1 MSVDTDRVVA
11 LHLEGKANCAQA
23 MLMVYGKYCGVS
35 EERAMKLAAG
45 FGGGMGGMGKTCG
58 AVSGA
63 IAVLGLTYEIDNP
76 AAKANVYALV
86 KEFAKRFT
94 DRHSTLICNELL
106 GYDIRIPEGIQM
118 VREKKLFSTICPMV
132 DRSAAEILED
142 LLAARFPFHDDQ
154 SNKN

>member
-1 MSVDTDRVVA
+1 MSVDTGRVVA

-23 MLMVYGKYCGVS
+23 MLMVYGKYFGVT
-35 EERAMKLAAG
+35 EELAMKLAAG

-63 IAVLGLTYEIDNP
+63 IAVLGLTYEIGNP
-76 AAKANVYALV
+76 AAKASVYALV

-106 GYDIRIPEGIQM
+106 GHDISTPGGIQI

-132 DRSAAEILED
+132 DRSAAEILEE
-142 LLAARFPFHDDQ
+142 LLAARFPFHRDQ
-154 SNKN
+154 SDEN

>member
-1 MSVDTDRVVA
+1 MSQDTDRVVA

-23 MLMVYGKYCGVS
+23 MLMVYGKYYGVPA
-35 EERAMKLAAG
+35 ELAMKLAAG

-63 IAVLGLTYEIDNP
+63 IAVLGLTYEIGNP
-76 AAKANVYALV
+76 AAKASVYSLV

-106 GYDIRIPEGIQM
+106 GHDISTAEGIQM
-118 VREKKLFSTICPMV
+118 VREKKLFSTVCPMV
-132 DRSAAEILED
+132 DRSAAEILEE
-142 LLAARFPFHDDQ
+142 LLAEGFPFHGDNSD
-154 SNKN
+154 KN